1 VLAEAAAD
9 VQDEEGPEVLD
20 AAAAPEAA
28 ADVQDEEGPE
38 GLDAAAAPEAA
49 ADVQDEGPDVL
60 AEAAADVQDEE
71 GPEVL
76 DAAAAPEAAA
86 GLETANATDEL
97 GAPDVLEEVEAGSFA
112 TAEVIVSADSFD
124 VAGATDDEPGTAVG
138 CGAAGAA
145 AEDDDA
151 AVAAPGVDSTSRPV
165 TSNVSLRYAALTS
178 SKKLPQP
185 RYTMWF
191 CT

>member
-1 VLAEAAAD
+1 VNSTEAAAD
-9 VQDEEGPEVLD
+9 VQDAEAPEVLD
-20 AAAAPEAA
+20 G
-28 ADVQDEEGPE
+28 ADT
-38 GLDAAAAPEAA
+38 PEAA
-49 ADVQDEGPDVL
+49 ADVQDEGPEVL

-86 GLETANATDEL
+86 GA
-97 GAPDVLEEVEAGSFA
+97 
-112 TAEVIVSADSFD
+112 I
-124 VAGATDDEPGTAVG
+124 DDEPGTAVG

-165 TSNVSLRYAALTS
+165 TSDVSLRYAALTS
-178 SKKLPQP
+178 SKKLSQP
-185 RYTMWF
+185 R
-191 CT
+191 